1 MLQAFRQINA
11 EEEEQA
17 QGDDEVVVV
26 DPFDELRAARPG
38 LRTPVNFPLLLPPM
52 AIWHEGVARDKED
65 KDKDDNDNDNDG
77 DDAPSAN

>member
-1 MLQAFRQINA
+1 MLQALRQIDG

-38 LRTPVNFPLLLPPM
+38 LRTPVNFPLVLPPM

-65 KDKDDNDNDNDG
+65 KDKDDNDKDNNG